1 MPRLKLAARWMVFKA
16 RLSLSL
22 FTIRRV
28 LFSYR
33 YRIAKAFTGAL
44 MHMGYW
50 LYARMVSYRLRQGM
64 PVIVNG
70 TAFERSTRYPRRNR

>member
-1 MPRLKLAARWMVFKA
+1 MVFKA

-33 YRIAKAFTGAL
+33 YRIAKVFTGVL

-50 LYARMVSYRLRQGM
+50 LYANMVAYRLRQGM
-64 PVIVNG
+64 PVVVNG